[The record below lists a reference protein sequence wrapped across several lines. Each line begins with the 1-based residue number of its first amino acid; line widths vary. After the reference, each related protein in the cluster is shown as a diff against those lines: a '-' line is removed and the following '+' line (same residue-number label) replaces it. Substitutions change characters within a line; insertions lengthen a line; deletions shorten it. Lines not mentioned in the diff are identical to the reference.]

1 MGLMTTERGD
11 DGLPERLLD
20 AARDYH
26 TPPPAPREEMWAAI
40 AAARRRRRAARRIA
54 RPLRWGLALAAAL
67 VLGIGIG
74 RFGWL
79 GGPPRAA
86 APVALGPAGAAPGA
100 PYRVA
105 AAQYLSRTEVLL
117 TDFRAESKRGRLT
130 PQFLASARDLL
141 TTTRLMLDSPAGDDP
156 HLKALLQDLELV
168 LAQITQLPEEPGARA
183 ELDLIN
189 QGLTQHS
196 VLTRLRAATPPA
208 GAPARTQGAL

>member
-1 MGLMTTERGD
+1 MTTPLD
-11 DGLPERLLD
+11 DDSLPERLLD

-26 TPPPAPREEMWAAI
+26 APLPTPREEMWVAI
-40 AAARRRRRAARRIA
+40 AAARAKRRAVRSTA
-54 RPLRWGLALAAAL
+54 RPLAWTLALAAAL

-74 RFGWL
+74 RYGWL
-79 GGPPRAA
+79 AGGPRSE
-86 APVALGPAGAAPGA
+86 APLAQGPALAAPGA

-105 AAQYLSRTEVLL
+105 AAQYLARTEVLL
-117 TDFRAESKRGRLT
+117 TDFRSESRSGRVD

-156 HLKALLQDLELV
+156 HLRVLLQDLELV
-168 LAQITQLPEEPGARA
+168 LAQITQLPSEPAAKA

-196 VLTRLRAATPPA
+196 VLARIRAATPA
-208 GAPARTQGAL
+208 SGAPASTPGVL